1 MCTLSPDLGRCL
13 ADPHFVRLPKHRGKG
28 LGSGVAGVPCPG
40 ALLGVACYHTRLVSS
55 GYCNEHCETLQII
68 ANAVYK
74 MLGRTYRIFT
84 VSKGCVIVTAPQA
97 AMPPAMKALR
107 RGQRIH
113 Q

>member
-1 MCTLSPDLGRCL
+1 M
-13 ADPHFVRLPKHRGKG
+13 
-28 LGSGVAGVPCPG
+28 AGVPCPE

-55 GYCNEHCETLQII
+55 EYCNEHCEALQNI
-68 ANAVYK
+68 ASTVYT
-74 MLGRTYRIFT
+74 MLDRTYRIFT